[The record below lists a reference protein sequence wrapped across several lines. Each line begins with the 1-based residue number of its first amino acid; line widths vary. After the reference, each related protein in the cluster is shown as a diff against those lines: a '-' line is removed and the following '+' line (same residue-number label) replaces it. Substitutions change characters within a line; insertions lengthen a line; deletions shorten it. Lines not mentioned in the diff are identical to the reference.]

1 MAKSI
6 KYIIYQEGSYYVS
19 QCLNFDVSSFGTS
32 VEESKNNLMEAVSLY
47 LEDNS
52 ETQDFITIGDLVM
65 GEKYLEI

>member
-6 KYIIYQEGSYYVS
+6 KYIIYQEGNYYVS
-19 QCLNFDVSSFGTS
+19 QCLNFDVSSFGNS
-32 VEESKNNLMEAVSLY
+32 VEESRNNLMEAITLY

>member
-47 LEDNS
+47 LER
-52 ETQDFITIGDLVM
+52 
-65 GEKYLEI
+65 